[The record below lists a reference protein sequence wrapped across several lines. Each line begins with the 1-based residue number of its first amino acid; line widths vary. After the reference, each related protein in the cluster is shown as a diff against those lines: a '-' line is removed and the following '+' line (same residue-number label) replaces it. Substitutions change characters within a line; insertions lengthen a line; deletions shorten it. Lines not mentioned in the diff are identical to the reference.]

1 MGTILLVLKKLISNR
16 TAMSILIIIT
26 LFVLLMLQF
35 SKSKRLS
42 EDNERLGYNLENAN
56 FKIDSVKTKNGEL
69 QFSVNQLTVTNKE
82 FGKLNSDF
90 EKELKDMK
98 LKYKNLEN
106 ATKIEIRYIT
116 KYDTIPAKPINPD
129 NTGKAMKFEFTKE
142 DKFTKITGN
151 INTSEPV
158 NNTFIDSMIIDVKD
172 GITTA
177 FETKYKGW
185 WFWRKPVST
194 TLHIKSDNPSMRLD
208 KVETYKF
215 KSK

>member
-98 LKYKNLEN
+98 LKYKNLES

-116 KYDTIPAKPINPD
+116 KYDKIPAKPINPD